1 MFCTVSISKFNQGR
15 RQVLLLGTDSLL
27 IDGNVK
33 VGILGRTGSGKS
45 TLALGRTVRRNAKAQ
60 AFQG

>member
-27 IDGNVK
+27 IDGNIK
-33 VGILGRTGSGKS
+33 VGILGQTGSGKS
-45 TLALGRTVRRNAKAQ
+45 TLALGRTVRHDAKAQ

>member
-33 VGILGRTGSGKS
+33 VGILGRTGFGKS
-45 TLALGRTVRRNAKAQ
+45 TLALGRTVRRDAKVQ

>member
-1 MFCTVSISKFNQGR
+1 MFCTVSILKFNQGR

-33 VGILGRTGSGKS
+33 VCILGRTVSGKS
-45 TLALGRTVRRNAKAQ
+45 TLALGRMVCHNAKAQ